1 MFVILLLTCCV
12 SDSPGLL
19 LMWKSTSET
28 SWRRGQP
35 VHGSTMVWLVGG
47 RDMVGLVDRYRL
59 VVTASTGGLNYTLY
73 QFRQDEQKTEI
84 VKEVDRERSSKEKDK
99 GGFSVRRDRS
109 RSRSGDRKH
118 DKDKKKSERD
128 KDRKKSRSRSR
139 ERHKKSHKRSRSR
152 ERRRSRSKE
161 RHHHKDRKDRD
172 RDYSEELRRFKDD
185 SSKSKKHSR

>member
-1 MFVILLLTCCV
+1 MTIGEMCKLMLTRLEWFDTRFPRIAVNVEKHIRNQLEERAACARQYHGMA
-12 SDSPGLL
+12 SG
-19 LMWKSTSET
+19 
-28 SWRRGQP
+28 GQ
-35 VHGSTMVWLVGG
+35 GYGG
-47 RDMVGLVDRYRL
+47 
-59 VVTASTGGLNYTLY
+59 AGGQVQ